1 MAESPVVL
9 VTGASRGIG
18 LDLVRHYLAKGWHV
32 AGCSRGT
39 AAESD
44 PAYTHHQADV
54 TDEAAVAAMVRATGR
69 QHGRLDLL
77 VNNAGIASMNLALTT
92 PGRTAERLLATNFI
106 GTFLVAREAA
116 KLMMRRRFGRI
127 VNLSTVAVPLRLEGE
142 SIYAASKSAVVT
154 FTQVLAR
161 ELAPFGITCNVVGP
175 GPVRTDLIAGV
186 PEAKLQ
192 ELVDRLPTRQFST
205 SADVANAIDFFAKPE
220 SQAITGQVLYLGGA

>member
-1 MAESPVVL
+1 MGESNVAL
-9 VTGASRGIG
+9 ITGASRGIG
-18 LDLVRHYLAKGWHV
+18 LDLVRHYLAKEWNV
-32 AGCSRGT
+32 VGCSRG
-39 AAESD
+39 ASAVSD
-44 PAYTHHQADV
+44 PAYTHFEVDV
-54 TDEAAVAAMVRATGR
+54 TDEAAVAAMLRAIGR

-92 PGRTAERLLATNFI
+92 PGSTVERVLATNFI
-106 GTFLVAREAA
+106 GSFLVAREAA

-127 VNLSTVAVPLRLEGE
+127 VNLSTVAVPLRIEGE
-142 SIYAASKSAVVT
+142 SVYAASKSAVAT

-192 ELVDRLPTRQFST
+192 ELVDRLPTRQFCT
-205 SADVANAIDFFAKPE
+205 SADVANAVDFFARPE